1 MFPSSGTG
9 VSGNF
14 WGRFKGAKYRFALQY
29 GLGASLHSILKIY
42 KYKMVS
48 MLFRK
53 IQFLVFRLLVV
64 WGGEKVG
71 RLG

>member
-1 MFPSSGTG
+1 
-9 VSGNF
+9 
-14 WGRFKGAKYRFALQY
+14 
-29 GLGASLHSILKIY
+29 
-42 KYKMVS
+42 MVS